1 MNNLYGCAMR
11 QHLPISN
18 FKWVKNID
26 KMEQKLMRIK
36 NNSLTRYALEAD
48 LEYPEILYD
57 IYNNYPSAPERFNM
71 PK

>member
-18 FKWVKNID
+18 FKWVKKID

-48 LEYPEILYD
+48 LEYPEKLYD
-57 IYNNYPSAPERFNM
+57 IYNNYPSAPEKFNM